1 MRFTQFRQLARF
13 APSGNDRAR
22 SLYWP
27 VGVWFLLMAA
37 FVAIVVESLFVES
50 HAVFVYARVV
60 TYVAGL
66 MTAALLSGIVAL
78 FGLGCGLMLWW
89 LDDAQPAKRIANA
102 VVSALWVMV
111 AYVGSGVVLLLIDL
125 PTGLTMA
132 DLDRPDLEEDVR
144 AVLAMR
150 WMEKLS
156 SVVVVVYLVVVAW
169 RLAQSARPLNAALAV
184 GFGAAA
190 IAALAAGVSTFN
202 LPGMEYQ

>member
-1 MRFTQFRQLARF
+1 MQFTQFRQLARF
-13 APSGNDRAR
+13 APSGNDQAR

-37 FVAIVVESLFVES
+37 FVTIVVESLFVES
-50 HAVFVYARVV
+50 HAVFVYARVI

-125 PTGLTMA
+125 PAGLTMA

-156 SVVVVVYLVVVAW
+156 SVVVVIYLVVVAW

-190 IAALAAGVSTFN
+190 ITALAAGVSTFN

>member
-13 APSGNDRAR
+13 APSGNGQAR

-50 HAVFVYARVV
+50 HAVFVYARVI

-125 PTGLTMA
+125 PAGLTMA
-132 DLDRPDLEEDVR
+132 DIDRPDVEEDVR

>member
-13 APSGNDRAR
+13 APSGNDQAR

-60 TYVAGL
+60 TYIAGL

-125 PTGLTMA
+125 PAGLTMA
-132 DLDRPDLEEDVR
+132 DIDRPDVEEDVR